1 VWGNRSL
8 VRSSYTPGLD
18 GWAAARNALFFG
30 RVPSQPISV
39 YIADAQ
45 PIVRHGL
52 QLVLA
57 AESGLEV
64 IGAAS
69 TAEQLKRNLGQ
80 LEPEV
85 LFLDTG
91 LRAPWLDLLREVLA
105 LRPALKVIVSG
116 TNVPDDEVVAAL
128 ELGAR
133 GVLPRDAA
141 VDLFGRCAR
150 AVAGGQ
156 YWIGRQAMGG
166 LVETLRRARTQPQR
180 PEQQLSLTSRQLDVI
195 RAVADSQT
203 NRQIAAALG
212 ISEDTVK
219 QHLTAVFDKCGVS
232 NRVELAL
239 FAVRNGLID

>member
-1 VWGNRSL
+1 
-8 VRSSYTPGLD
+8 
-18 GWAAARNALFFG
+18 
-30 RVPSQPISV
+30 VPSQPVSV

-45 PIVRHGL
+45 PIVRHAL

-57 AESGLEV
+57 AEPGLAV
-64 IGAAS
+64 IGTAS
-69 TAEQLKRNLGQ
+69 TADQLRRHLGQ
-80 LEPEV
+80 LEPDV
-85 LFLDTG
+85 LFFDTG
-91 LRAPWLDLLREVLA
+91 LHTPWLDLLRELLV
-105 LRPALKVIVSG
+105 RQPTLKVVVNG
-116 TNVPDDEVVAAL
+116 TNVPDDEVTAAL

-133 GVLPRDAA
+133 GLLTRDAA
-141 VDLFGRCAR
+141 IDLFGRCAR

-166 LVETLRRARTQPQR
+166 LVESLRQARAQPERR
-180 PEQQLSLTSRQLDVI
+180 PEQRLTLTSRQLDVL
-195 RAVADSQT
+195 RAVAGSQT

-219 QHLTAVFDKCGVS
+219 QHLTTVFDKCGVS